1 MPEPAKKTY
10 LGTSNFGNTK
20 VNGTLEVTGKAS
32 ALQEG
37 TVGAGSH
44 DLVTGNQLHNAKT
57 ELTNNINSAK
67 TELNKKITDMDTA
80 YKAADTALQG
90 KIDGVKSEFNGK
102 RITVAANSGAGYTIT
117 GAQGGL
123 KFVGGNNIDTTADA
137 SGNVNIALKNDVT
150 LSSLTVNGNL
160 AVNGTTTTVNS
171 ADLTV
176 KDNMI
181 TLNSGET
188 GEGVSKGTAGIE
200 IARGTQKKFQLVFD
214 EADDKLKAGIEG
226 TLKAVATEEFVK
238 NEIKNATSA
247 GSQQLVNGQWK
258 VTVQDDSLVIMY
270 GDQLLASWDK
280 PVADKP

>member
-1 MPEPAKKTY
+1 MPEPVKKTY

-20 VNGTLEVTGKAS
+20 VNGTLDITGKATV
-32 ALQEG
+32 AQEG
-37 TVGAGSH
+37 AISAGSH
-44 DLVTGNQLHNAKT
+44 DLITGNQVNTVKT
-57 ELTNNINSAK
+57 ELTTSINGAK
-67 TELNKKITDMDTA
+67 TEATQKIE
-80 YKAADTALQG
+80 AAKTELQG
-90 KIDGVKSEFNGK
+90 KIDGVKSEFNAK
-102 RITVAANSGAGYTIT
+102 KITVAGNTGAGYTIT

-123 KFVGGNNIDTTADA
+123 KFVGGSNIDTTADA

-247 GSQQLVNGQWK
+247 GSQQLVNGKWK
-258 VTVQDDSLVIMY
+258 ITVQDDALVIMY
-270 GDQLLASWDK
+270 GDKLLASWDA
-280 PVADKP
+280 PPAEVH